1 MVAVTISFDPARAVA
16 NQIAPCDRV
25 DMISDG
31 KYLLRAVKVLAIGT
45 DTAATAASGPGVA
58 ATSGLITFEVT
69 PDQAMQIVNADSI
82 YLTLLP
88 LSANGSDG
96 SVPANNGR

>member
-1 MVAVTISFDPARAVA
+1 V
-16 NQIAPCDRV
+16 
-25 DMISDG
+25 
-31 KYLLRAVKVLAIGT
+31 
-45 DTAATAASGPGVA
+45 AAS
-58 ATSGLITFEVT
+58 SGLITFEVT
-69 PDQAMQIVNADSI
+69 PDQAMTIVNADSI